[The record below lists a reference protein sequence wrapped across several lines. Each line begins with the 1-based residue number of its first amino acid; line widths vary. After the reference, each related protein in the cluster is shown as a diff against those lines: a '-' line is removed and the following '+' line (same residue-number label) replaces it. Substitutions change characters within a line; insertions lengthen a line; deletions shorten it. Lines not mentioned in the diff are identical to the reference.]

1 MKLFHASAIVLL
13 LTVLASAQV
22 RSRETEA
29 EKTKLIALEN
39 AWNQAQI
46 HRDGQALDSLL
57 ADTFVYTDWDGTV
70 MNKSRFIADIKD
82 PTVETTLVANE
93 GVDVYFYPGH
103 GRGNRRLPREG
114 EKQGPP
120 VRPSRALHRH
130 VDSDE
135 RTMDL
140 CGQSHEFGGEVRGLR
155 RRGRVSMSVSCLTRS
170 KKIADQ
176 SLCDEIRV
184 LAYVVRAAASLA
196 VFSYGRSPRCGRPR
210 FPRNLFCSRSRYT

>member
-22 RSRETEA
+22 RSRDTEA

-93 GVDVYFYPGH
+93 GVDVYFYPGTAVVTGAYHAKGKSKGRQFDHH
-103 GRGNRRLPREG
+103 GRFTDTWIQMN
-114 EKQGPP
+114 
-120 VRPSRALHRH
+120 
-130 VDSDE
+130 
-135 RTMDL
+135 
-140 CGQSHEFGGEVRGLR
+140 GQWI
-155 RRGRVSMSVSCLTRS
+155 C
-170 KKIADQ
+170 
-176 SLCDEIRV
+176 
-184 LAYVVRAAASLA
+184 AASHT
-196 VFSYGRSPRCGRPR
+196 
-210 FPRNLFCSRSRYT
+210 NLVAK